1 MVLFIVPL
9 LITAGIMGIFYDTAA
24 VSTTTN
30 DLTKASGVFSNLSL
44 TPPSIS
50 GKITA
55 LDGEG
60 IYNLNVTLHDFYI
73 YERDLVDSTFT
84 DTDGSY
90 IFYINQSDDA
100 GPYALSVSGYCNNG
114 ENCSAFRIEAPINPG
129 DESYVFDYT
138 WHIPLN
144 IRVDLQYENG
154 TAVSN
159 ALLHIKDLPADAGTW
174 RTTATDGYTTYTSMQ
189 TSRVYVDYHGED
201 GSTAGSDVLHS
212 FQLTPNGQ
220 NRSSQFTVAIPYDS
234 YKPD

>member
-1 MVLFIVPL
+1 
-9 LITAGIMGIFYDTAA
+9 MGIFYDTAP

-73 YERDLVDSTFT
+73 YERDLVYSTFT

-154 TAVSN
+154 TAISG
-159 ALLHIKDLPADAGTW
+159 ALLNMKNLPGSVGVW
-174 RTTATDGYTTYTSMQ
+174 KTTTSDGYTPYTSLQSSMM
-189 TSRVYVDYHGED
+189 YVDYHRG
-201 GSTAGSDVLHS
+201 DVLHS

-220 NRSSQFTVAIPYDS
+220 NRSSQFTVTIPYDS